1 MGEKMILP
9 DFILPS
15 RINQCWQHSGMDCL
29 EHCFNKKHFKNYP
42 YSITY
47 QYNSRG
53 FRDSEWPTS
62 TDELQNSVWCV
73 GDSFTVGLGS
83 PREHTWT
90 HLLQQIHGSRTINV
104 SMDGASNNWIARK
117 SIAILQEINPKQLII
132 QWSYIA
138 RRELDITTEL
148 DQPQIEFYN
157 DIHAPVPSACTQ
169 QTDQHPLTIL
179 NNFHRECNNNLY
191 SDELR
196 RLRSVQ
202 SSAEEDIKN
211 TMDCINLTINAIAT
225 TKVVHS
231 FIPRFVPK
239 QFCGVIESQTVGLVI
254 PEIKRLD
261 VARDGHHYDQL
272 TSEYFVDQ
280 VMKMLK

>member
-15 RINQCWQHSGMDCL
+15 RVNQCWQHSGMDSL
-29 EHCFNKKHFKNYP
+29 EHCFNKKHFKSYP

-47 QYNSRG
+47 QYNNRG
-53 FRDSEWPTS
+53 FRDAEWPES

-90 HLLQQIHGSRTINV
+90 HLLQQIYGSRTINV

-117 SIAILQEINPKQLII
+117 SIEILQKINPKQLII
-132 QWSYIA
+132 HWSYIA
-138 RRELDITTEL
+138 RRELDIATGL
-148 DQPQIEFYN
+148 DQPSIEFYN
-157 DIHAPVPSACTQ
+157 DIHVPDQSAYTQ
-169 QTDQHPLTIL
+169 QTDQQPIPS
-179 NNFHRECNNNLY
+179 EYNNNSY
-191 SDELR
+191 SDEFR
-196 RLRSVQ
+196 RLQSVQ
-202 SSAEEDIKN
+202 SSDEEDIKN
-211 TMDCINLTINAIAT
+211 TMNCINSTVNAIVN

-239 QFCGVIESQTVGLVI
+239 QFQGVIESQTVGLVI

-261 VARDGHHYDQL
+261 VARDGYHYDRL

-280 VMKMLK
+280 IMKMLK